1 MGWFSLINN
10 SKSTLAMFFTAII
23 SIAFSYNVSAWNNV
37 ITLNAAAEA
46 PLSNDSNSG
55 FIDEVATEAFS
66 RIGYRLLIQ
75 HLPPERGLKNS
86 NRGLID
92 GELIRVEGLDKIYPN
107 LIQVAE
113 NIITLEFVAF
123 SNKPISLHNG
133 WSDLAGKT
141 VAHVNGWKYLE
152 QNIPTSADITKV
164 SNATILFKLLEN
176 KRTDCVVYELFG
188 GNNTVLKQSIPGV
201 VVNSPPLGVEEM
213 FIYLHKK
220 HAELIPELSKSLINM
235 KNDGSYTLLVQKHL
249 TPLNSPFKQ

>member
-1 MGWFSLINN
+1 LINN
-10 SKSTLAMFFTAII
+10 SKYTLAIIFTAII
-23 SIAFSYNVSAWNNV
+23 TITFSFNASAWNNV
-37 ITLNAAAEA
+37 ITLNAAAEY
-46 PLSNDSNSG
+46 PLSNDASSG

-92 GELIRVEGLDKIYPN
+92 GELIRVKGLDKLYPN
-107 LIQVAE
+107 LIHVPE
-113 NIITLEFVAF
+113 YIIKLEFVAF

-141 VAHVNGWKYLE
+141 VAHINGWKYLE

-164 SNATILFKLLEN
+164 SNATILFKLLGN

-188 GNNTVLKQSIPGV
+188 GNNTVLKQSIQGV
-201 VVNSPPLGVEEM
+201 IVNRPSLAVEEM
-213 FIYLHKK
+213 YIYLHKK
-220 HAELIPELSKSLINM
+220 HVALIPELSKSLINM
-235 KNDGSYTLLVQKHL
+235 KNDGSYALLVQKHL
-249 TPLNSPFKQ
+249 TPLNLPFKQ